1 MVNKYTLGGAV
12 LSIFLLAIF
21 GVNRALNW
29 LTQSTSETAAE
40 DRIVAVNANDTNGS
54 LSPDAQSN
62 RSADGQS
69 ISQADGSNVDLLPL
83 EEAGTYIQ
91 RQQSIDPEA
100 AVAGSGIEMS
110 PSSNDSFPV
119 AQSGDTTNN
128 PQPTQPEVVN
138 APDSTTT
145 TPATAPAVPALW

>member
-40 DRIVAVNANDTNGS
+40 DRIVAVNANDTNGA

-62 RSADGQS
+62 RSADGQI
-69 ISQADGSNVDLLPL
+69 ISQADDSNVDLLPL

-91 RQQSIDPEA
+91 RQQSIDPDA
-100 AVAGSGIEMS
+100 AVAGSAVEMS
-110 PSSNDSFPV
+110 PSNNDSFPV
-119 AQSGDTTNN
+119 AQSSDTINN
-128 PQPTQPEVVN
+128 PQPTQPEVVDD
-138 APDSTTT
+138 PGSTTP
-145 TPATAPAVPALW
+145 TPTPAPAVPALW

>member
-40 DRIVAVNANDTNGS
+40 DRIVAVNANDTNGA
-54 LSPDAQSN
+54 SPDAQSN
-62 RSADGQS
+62 RSADGQI
-69 ISQADGSNVDLLPL
+69 ISQADDSNVDLLPL

-91 RQQSIDPEA
+91 RQQRIDPDA
-100 AVAGSGIEMS
+100 AVADSSIEMS
-110 PSSNDSFPV
+110 PSNNDSFPV
-119 AQSGDTTNN
+119 AQSSDTINN
-128 PQPTQPEVVN
+128 PQPTQPEVVDD
-138 APDSTTT
+138 PGSTTP
-145 TPATAPAVPALW
+145 TPTPAPAVPALW